1 MISRIRGRVV
11 RRDIGVVEILTD
23 GGVGYELE
31 IPLGVF
37 EKLPAEGETV
47 ELRTYQVVREDAITL
62 YGFIDFAE
70 RSMFAKLLSASGV
83 GPRLALNILSAM
95 PPERIVRAILEKDIA
110 TLRRIP
116 GLGTKKAERLAL
128 ELADRLEDVAFT
140 ATDVR
145 GKGAG
150 AEQAV
155 GALVALGYSQAEAA
169 AAVRRVLDEQ
179 GGREGVELIRAA
191 LASLGSR
198 K

>member
-37 EKLPAEGETV
+37 EKLPAEGEPI

-62 YGFIDFAE
+62 YGFADFAE

-116 GLGTKKAERLAL
+116 GLGAKKAERLAL
-128 ELADRLEDVAFT
+128 ELADRLEDVAVT
-140 ATDVR
+140 ATDLR

-198 K
+198 R